1 MWYLGNIWINEDYI
15 KHTNISWKRFRL
27 DYWFSYISYHYYF
40 KVQSF
45 GWQHLYWI
53 TKRIRPSK
61 KRFVRYLH
69 NVNHDPAKMRK
80 IVKLLGDELD
90 IEEIKFLVNTKIFT
104 KWKKRTLLTSAFFVM
119 NLFVKKILERKTCWF
134 IINRRK
140 KQKHDVLIKYFNTF
154 MYDHTLF
161 CG

>member
-1 MWYLGNIWINEDYI
+1 
-15 KHTNISWKRFRL
+15 
-27 DYWFSYISYHYYF
+27 
-40 KVQSF
+40 
-45 GWQHLYWI
+45 
-53 TKRIRPSK
+53 
-61 KRFVRYLH
+61 
-69 NVNHDPAKMRK
+69 MRK

-134 IINRRK
+134 IINQRK